1 MYGVIALF
9 DEQTEQIIRNIW
21 DELREKSISFYA
33 DEVVNRRPHITLASY
48 NDFNKSNFVERMDD
62 FYHEVPKLDI
72 SLSSIGSFLS
82 SGALYFTPIVTR
94 ELMDF
99 HSNHHKCF
107 EQYNDDPESLYL
119 PDRWIPH
126 CTIANRLSPEKL
138 AEGFHY
144 CSRRNSTIYGK
155 ITEVAIIEFINKRN
169 VPVIYSKKLVG

>member
-21 DELREKSISFYA
+21 DELKEMSISFYA
-33 DEVVNRRPHITLASY
+33 DEVVNRKPHITLASY
-48 NDFNKSNFVERMDD
+48 NHFNVADFIKHMDE
-62 FYHEVPKLDI
+62 FYHDVPEMEI
-72 SLSSIGSFLS
+72 SFRSIGSFLK

-94 ELMDF
+94 ELMEF
-99 HSNHHKCF
+99 HSNHHTFFKQF
-107 EQYNDDPESLYL
+107 KDDSESLYL

-144 CSRRNSTIYGK
+144 CSRRNDAINGR
-155 ITEVAIIEFINKRN
+155 ITEVAIIEFINKNN
-169 VPVIYSKKLVG
+169 VPVIYSKKLAR